1 MGEYNP
7 VEHVYQVEG
16 LSESDREKICGLNSL
31 RLMNLDEN
39 RFRRADAA

>member
-16 LSESDREKICGLNSL
+16 LSESEREKICGLNALSL
-31 RLMNLDEN
+31 LNLD
-39 RFRRADAA
+39 AAQFAQ